1 MNNSGGVA
9 RASVKRAVLDDGFWG
24 KLEQFVTSTWQLIL
38 EYQLLILLIV
48 ISLVVLYLIIIFFK
62 RRERQVQK
70 LWNFLLFFLSKRQML
85 IPLVITLSK
94 RDDILNLTTQEFL
107 IEIRK
112 KCRENPLEKNPK
124 ERLELEVEISKQLF
138 YYFSELEKKEL
149 YQNNRKLKKVVSD
162 LEFIDEKLVQLQ
174 YLYNKEASRWNTIV
188 YIAYPFF
195 KLFGFKTFK
204 KFELPNN

>member
-107 IEIRK
+107 IEIR
-112 KCRENPLEKNPK
+112 
-124 ERLELEVEISKQLF
+124 
-138 YYFSELEKKEL
+138 
-149 YQNNRKLKKVVSD
+149 
-162 LEFIDEKLVQLQ
+162 
-174 YLYNKEASRWNTIV
+174 
-188 YIAYPFF
+188 
-195 KLFGFKTFK
+195 
-204 KFELPNN
+204 